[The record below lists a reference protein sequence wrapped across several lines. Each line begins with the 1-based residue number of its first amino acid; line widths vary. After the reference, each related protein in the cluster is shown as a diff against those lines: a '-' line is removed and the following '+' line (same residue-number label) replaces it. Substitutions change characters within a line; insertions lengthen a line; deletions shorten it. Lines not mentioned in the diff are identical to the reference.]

1 MSERVSFDD
10 VLQEVMLKEKTPSYA
25 ALLRSQE
32 RFPNYRDMLADFFA
46 TWAVQEDLPEEL
58 EPDIEDEPIVAKG
71 VQHAMEILE
80 RQGRLLPKEH
90 VAQLSASDQLVLAA
104 VHMLDGEGDG
114 VTITEKISQ
123 ICGREALLGTT
134 FAALSRLEKQGL
146 IEAWQ
151 SVAETE
157 PGGKSK
163 RHFTITV
170 HGEGVL
176 VSARTSALLAAY
188 LGGIA

>member
-1 MSERVSFDD
+1 MSEQVSFED
-10 VLQEVMLKEKTPSYA
+10 VLQAVMLSEETPSYE

-80 RQGRLLPKEH
+80 RQGRLLPKEP
-90 VAQLSASDQLVLAA
+90 VAQLSAADQLVLAA
-104 VHMLDGEGDG
+104 VHMLHGEGDG
-114 VTITEKISQ
+114 VTISEKVSEIS
-123 ICGREALLGTT
+123 GKEALLGST
-134 FAALSRLEKQGL
+134 FSALSRLEKQGL

-157 PGGKSK
+157 PSGKSK
-163 RHFTITV
+163 RHFMITL
-170 HGEGVL
+170 HGEGAL
-176 VSARTSALLAAY
+176 ASARTSALLAAY
-188 LGGIA
+188 LGGLA